1 MLDASIFLA
10 IAAALVS
17 WLDPNA
23 HGSIANNSLV
33 NAGHWVIIFLLS
45 AARIKA
51 DSYIKTDVEVTWLLY
66 GFMLGEVDIDCAA
79 AVTLMLLSALAFHR
93 HRRALRLHE
102 CEATTP
108 AVTLADDDT
117 AAF

>member
-10 IAAALVS
+10 IAAAFVS

-45 AARIKA
+45 AARVKA
-51 DSYIKTDVEVTWLLY
+51 ESYIKTDVEVTWLFY
-66 GFMLGEVDIDCAA
+66 GFMLGEVDIDSAA
-79 AVTLMLLSALAFHR
+79 SVTFMLLSALAFQR
-93 HRRALRLHE
+93 HRRVLRLHE
-102 CEATTP
+102 CVVTPP

-117 AAF
+117 VPF